1 MRFLDLFPMDER
13 AFDPVSGHFIDPEM
27 DQAARFDYDTD
38 EVFEMFRA
46 ALFLRGWRLA
56 RQAPWPALALLLRW
70 LLADLIRQARQAVTY
85 PAGDGQHPAPDLSP
99 PAALLRVD
107 TLTAA
112 PAAPP
117 ARVPC
122 PAGTTG

>member
-1 MRFLDLFPMDER
+1 MDR
-13 AFDPVSGHFIDPEM
+13 AAG
-27 DQAARFDYDTD
+27 FDYEGD
-38 EVFEMFRA
+38 ELIQMFRA

-56 RQAPWPALALLLRW
+56 RQAPWPALPLLLRW
-70 LLADLIRQARQAVTY
+70 LLHDLIRQARQAVTR
-85 PAGDGQHPAPDLSP
+85 PAGDGQRPADDLSP